1 MKRRRLTS
9 AWSDETKVYNL
20 SEDHS
25 AKTGIDFIQFEY
37 EWNLVEA
44 FGLAVL
50 HTNNEITAL
59 TAPDASEKLPI
70 VGNA

>member
-1 MKRRRLTS
+1 M
-9 AWSDETKVYNL
+9 
-20 SEDHS
+20 
-25 AKTGIDFIQFEY
+25 QFEY
-37 EWNLVEA
+37 EWNLAEV

-59 TAPDASEKLPI
+59 TAPDASQKLPI